1 MCKVA
6 VLNPVAQFCVG
17 HKPKPITCTTHVCLS
32 MHAAVDLVQAG
43 CAPITPNSTGGA
55 LVEQSS
61 FSLSAHIHK
70 RFNKLGGWVGSS
82 SNLSANSSS
91 PPESLS
97 STLIPPADCNT
108 SALNSLASTMM
119 LQGRSESPNSSHA
132 VGKGSHAVEGSLDS
146 VTAYLSARGH
156 HVHAPAGLNGKR
168 VQGLAEMHDAPANV
182 LRKPLKAIFVPP
194 REVSVTCR
202 ESWVIQSSAAV
213 VCLLPNWSALCV
225 TVARGR
231 LRDLLSRIRS
241 SYSSAAGTAEPCK
254 IGTDEPCNN
263 GLGPKNLAHKSVV
276 FCCACR

>member
-1 MCKVA
+1 
-6 VLNPVAQFCVG
+6 
-17 HKPKPITCTTHVCLS
+17 
-32 MHAAVDLVQAG
+32 MHAAVDLVQGG
-43 CAPITPNSTGGA
+43 CAPVTPNSTGGA

-97 STLIPPADCNT
+97 STLTPPADSTT

-132 VGKGSHAVEGSLDS
+132 VGKGAHAVEGSLDS

-182 LRKPLKAIFVPP
+182 LRKPLKAIFVPL
-194 REVSVTCR
+194 REVSVRHLQDGHSLYSNAVRLLPMNCAA
-202 ESWVIQSSAAV
+202 SSATIPGQSCFCMPKA
-213 VCLLPNWSALCV
+213 P
-225 TVARGR
+225 
-231 LRDLLSRIRS
+231 D
-241 SYSSAAGTAEPCK
+241 
-254 IGTDEPCNN
+254 NN
-263 GLGPKNLAHKSVV
+263 SIN
-276 FCCACR
+276 